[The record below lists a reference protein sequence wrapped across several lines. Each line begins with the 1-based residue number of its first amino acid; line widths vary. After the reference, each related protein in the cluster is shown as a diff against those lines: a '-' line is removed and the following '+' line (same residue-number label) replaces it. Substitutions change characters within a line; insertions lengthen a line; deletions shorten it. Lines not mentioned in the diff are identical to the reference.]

1 MLSIISLGAI
11 PIMAAGAMT
20 ASATMAAGG
29 LVGGAA
35 TMAAGGVMGT
45 VRLAKDSVQALAPIG
60 AGGSQAR
67 KRLMERGL
75 IESGVNR
82 TKQLKRMA
90 GKTAGLL
97 GINLSIA
104 SILKQSQIFTGV
116 FGTVFQILGAFVD
129 IMLIP
134 LMPTI
139 KWILNGMIDF
149 IPDVQAASAK
159 MTKFGERVQNY
170 LQELFED
177 GRGLWGKDGIL
188 YKLAADTGTALK
200 NWWLDIAWPG
210 ISSWWTETAW
220 PAIEKFINK
229 LWNMTPWGTPSI
241 GKEGDAMVKKM
252 EEMLDKHHGGLMRN
266 VPKGSMVE
274 MKPGFREFGF
284 GFGGTT
290 DEFEDLG
297 FPEGYQGDLPKSFS
311 EKMGDVGAEFGD
323 VGGALAR
330 GIKAEAG
337 STFAAVTEIPEAIF
351 DIFGKDIGSKEFPL
365 IGSLDE
371 FQQHRYD
378 GAELAAQEM
387 NFALGALHGAIQEV
401 DRHPISEFFKDNT
414 PGKDIIR
421 SMVPTINDMAQEL
434 GSAAQ
439 FHPNYGVGPVALGP
453 ITPNQA
459 AANTAIN
466 LVNVAAENAMRNQ
479 NAINTSTQAAI
490 NFNLSNQAKENYAAS
505 YKDEA
510 SQYEDE
516 LYFQEMMLGVGR
528 Y

>member
-45 VRLAKDSVQALAPIG
+45 FRLAKDSVQALAPIG

-134 LMPTI
+134 LMPLI

-177 GRGLWGKDGIL
+177 GRALWGKDGIL
-188 YKLAADTGTALK
+188 YKLAADAGTAVK
-200 NWWLDIAWPG
+200 NWWLDTAWPG
-210 ISSWWTETAW
+210 ISSWWTGTAW
-220 PAIEKFINK
+220 PEIEKFINK

-241 GKEGDAMVKKM
+241 GEEGDATVKKM
-252 EEMLDKHHGGLMRN
+252 EEMLDKHHGGLMEN
-266 VPKGSMVE
+266 VPRGSMVQME
-274 MKPGFREFGF
+274 PGFRHFGF

-297 FPEGYQGDLPKSFS
+297 FPEGYQGDLPKSFT
-311 EKMGDVGAEFGD
+311 EKMEDFGAESKNLVEDIITAAPAVGGMAFGGLTEIAEKGLDIATGADVGQIGI
-323 VGGALAR
+323 GGYNLDRFQAHLTD
-330 GIKAEAG
+330 EAFREMQELG
-337 STFAAVTEIPEAIF
+337 SGFA
-351 DIFGKDIGSKEFPL
+351 D
-365 IGSLDE
+365 
-371 FQQHRYD
+371 
-378 GAELAAQEM
+378 
-387 NFALGALHGAIQEV
+387 LHGTIQAI
-401 DRHPISEFFKDNT
+401 DRHPISEFFKD
-414 PGKDIIR
+414 PPEKDIIR

-459 AANTAIN
+459 AADTAIN
-466 LVNVAAENAMRNQ
+466 LVNVAAENTMRNL